1 MRDLKGKKRTPK
13 KSDVGA
19 PKRRRFVQG
28 LIDGK
33 SMRRAALDAGYSKSM
48 AKNAQQG
55 CNH

>member
-1 MRDLKGKKRTPK
+1 LKGKKRTPK